1 MVFNLKVQKE
11 KRTTFV
17 ILSNKTFGGLFKIS
31 NEILK
36 IKQMH
41 ALNNARLRQ
50 YYKWLMVMTFARM
63 TSLWKTLLAKHAADT
78 KINQAPV
85 DFMTPKERIAHSMI
99 RTLDAMGLSKPTR
112 LAVHVR
118 IQKAPTFA
126 AISITEP
133 APKYCVSYFKV
144 QKSNWKI
151 VLMRIP
157 LYQRLSSVLNQDIAV
172 NRKR

>member
-50 YYKWLMVMTFARM
+50 YYKWLMVTKFARM
-63 TSLWKTLLAKHAADT
+63 TSLCKTLSAKHAADT

-99 RTLDAMGLSKPTR
+99 RTLVVMGPLKQTR
-112 LAVHVR
+112 LVAPVR
-118 IQKAPTFA
+118 IQIAPNSA
-126 AISITEP
+126 AISITKP
-133 APKYCVSYFKV
+133 ALKWRVSYFKDP
-144 QKSNWKI
+144 
-151 VLMRIP
+151 R
-157 LYQRLSSVLNQDIAV
+157 SS
-172 NRKR
+172 